1 MPYRYAT
8 AISFMAPAALP
19 STRKT
24 ATRNA
29 PLKMRWWSGWIALS
43 LRMSAFNVALGRDDA
58 TQEPDIPGHGGL
70 QPAQDVVG
78 RLVAQQLARLAYVG
92 LRMAHV
98 ARAEIGIYRRFVV
111 AHALAAQR
119 LGQELVQLVERGA
132 AAVRHV
138 VDLVHALFRGQ
149 RAQQVR
155 LYRVFNKAEIAAG
168 FAVPIDD
175 HVVAAEHGGRPF
187 GNHRPVGAFR
197 DLGLAEHLQVA

>member
-43 LRMSAFNVALGRDDA
+43 LRMSAFNVALGRDDS

-92 LRMAHV
+92 RWMADV
-98 ARAEIGIYRRFVV
+98 ARALTGLYRRFVV
-111 AHALAAQR
+111 ARAVVAQR
-119 LGQELVQLVERGA
+119 LGQERVRLAGRGA
-132 AAVRHV
+132 AAVGYV
-138 VDLVHALFRGQ
+138 VVLVHALFRGQ

-155 LYRVFNKAEIAAG
+155 LYRVF
-168 FAVPIDD
+168 
-175 HVVAAEHGGRPF
+175 
-187 GNHRPVGAFR
+187 
-197 DLGLAEHLQVA
+197 